1 MLLQGSL
8 RIVFKGEPY
17 FLIVKTFLKNNVY
30 YFYITDKEK
39 NNHLLEGKTLELTY
53 ADNFCATD
61 REEEVP
67 AGDIPEEIVTAIQS
81 MLLENKQL
89 WFY

>member
-8 RIVFKGEPY
+8 RIVFKDEPF
-17 FLIVKTFLKNNVY
+17 FLMVKTFLKNSVY

-39 NNHLLEGKTLELTY
+39 GKQLLDGKTLELTY
-53 ADNFCATD
+53 TDNFCTAD
-61 REEEVP
+61 NNEEVNSLS
-67 AGDIPEEIVTAIQS
+67 IPEEIIKAIQN